1 MNGKV
6 ISNTLYSLK
15 TDTEKNA
22 TLKTLCM
29 ATPVIKSSEVDG
41 LVDRF
46 SSDEA
51 KLEALGSL
59 LTKVTGI
66 ESKDI
71 AEILYRYSTTESKY
85 SALTA
90 LQSKVNAISTKD
102 IDNIMYRFKDGSDGL
117 KMNVLKFIKE
127 KVSGPITIKNYED
140 ILGRF
145 SDSGKVS
152 ATALIADKLPNDV
165 QQKLQTSLSVTA
177 STTDNKIVPQNRH
190 QNKGKVCINEIWH
203 IFSDFKVN
211 ETKTF
216 DFTATVDVQN
226 MGVIFYEVYA
236 TVSLTLRDNGTCDVK
251 YDGITD
257 KGAKRDITN
266 TFYTNKDAWII
277 GDNVYQK

>member
-6 ISNTLYSLK
+6 IDNTLYSLK

-22 TLKTLCM
+22 ILKTLCVV
-29 ATPVIKSSEVDG
+29 TSVIKSSEVDG

-71 AEILYRYSTTESKY
+71 AEILYRYSTTETKY
-85 SALTA
+85 SAFTA
-90 LQSKVNAISTKD
+90 LQPKVNVISTKD
-102 IDNIMYRFKDGSDGL
+102 IDNIMYRFKDGSDDL
-117 KMNVLKFIKE
+117 KMNVLKFINE
-127 KVSGPITIKNYED
+127 KVSGTFTAKNYED

-145 SDSGKVS
+145 SDSGKAN
-152 ATALIADKLPNDV
+152 ATKLISDKLPNDLK
-165 QQKLQTSLSVTA
+165 QKLQGSTAVTRNI
-177 STTDNKIVPQNRH
+177 TNNKITAQNP
-190 QNKGKVCINEIWH
+190 KGKVCINKTWH
-203 IFSDFKVN
+203 NFSDFKVN

-216 DFTATVDVQN
+216 EFTATVDVQN
-226 MGVIFYEVYA
+226 MGVLFYDVEA
-236 TVSLTLRDNGTCDVK
+236 TVSLTLRDNGTCDVV
-251 YDGITD
+251 YYGITS
-257 KGAKRDITN
+257 KGAKRDIKN

-277 GDNVYQK
+277 GDNVYQ